1 MSNYTGYQLSY
12 NVYMFKANFLCARE
26 INVLTVRYGDA
37 RSVNKGTKCLKE
49 AKHHG
54 IYRIAF
60 PETVFNYFIN
70 IPDIVS
76 LNCHCLFRT
85 GNSK

>member
-1 MSNYTGYQLSY
+1 M
-12 NVYMFKANFLCARE
+12 
-26 INVLTVRYGDA
+26 
-37 RSVNKGTKCLKE
+37 NKGTKCLKE